1 MIVTAARSLSA
12 GTSFIITAA
21 RFIVTAAR
29 SLSAGTS
36 FIITV
41 ARSIVTAARFIV
53 TATRFNSNSVQFKGR
68 LLIRCHQ
75 VFCYNFRPLKLQAA
89 GWHGSGG
96 VFWLLLQRPLLFSL
110 PNKL

>member
-1 MIVTAARSLSA
+1 VIVTAARLI
-12 GTSFIITAA
+12 FTAA

-29 SLSAGTS
+29 
-36 FIITV
+36 FIVTAARFITTA
-41 ARSIVTAARFIV
+41 ARFITTAARFIV

-75 VFCYNFRPLKLQAA
+75 AFRYTFRPFKLQAA

-96 VFWLLLQRPLLFSL
+96 VFWLLLQCPLLFSL